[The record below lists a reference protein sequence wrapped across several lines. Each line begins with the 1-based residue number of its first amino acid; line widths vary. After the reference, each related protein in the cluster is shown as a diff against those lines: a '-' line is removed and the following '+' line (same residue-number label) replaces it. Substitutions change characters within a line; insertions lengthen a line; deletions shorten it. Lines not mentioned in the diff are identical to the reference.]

1 MTDQIINSG
10 AASLAER
17 WHDNSDGTYS
27 RLVAAAN
34 INPDGS
40 TSTAL
45 PPGRAAAASSVP
57 VVLSN
62 EDKATLDLVTTSLT
76 PVATAVASGSQIAK
90 AAAGKLYG
98 LNVVA
103 GASAGFVMVFDSAT
117 VPADGTVTP
126 KKVFPIA
133 ANAGV
138 SYSWDRGLIFSSGIV
153 IVFSTTGPF
162 TKTISLTAFI
172 ESEVI

>member
-1 MTDQIINSG
+1 MTIEQNGDTFNYKQGNFSRT
-10 AASLAER
+10 AE
-17 WHDNSDGTYS
+17 
-27 RLVAAAN
+27 LVATVAVDPAT
-34 INPDGS
+34 GTAQS
-40 TSTAL
+40 AL
-45 PPGRAAAASSVP
+45 PAGRANAAASVP

-62 EDKATLDLVTTSLT
+62 EDKASLDLVTTSLT
-76 PVATAVASGSQIAK
+76 PNAVSAAAGSQIAK
-90 AAAGKLYG
+90 ASAGKLYG

-103 GASAGFVMVFDSAT
+103 GASAGFVMVFDSTT

-138 SYSWDRGLIFSSGIV
+138 SYSWDRGLTFTAGIV

-162 TKTISLTAFI
+162 TKTISATAFI